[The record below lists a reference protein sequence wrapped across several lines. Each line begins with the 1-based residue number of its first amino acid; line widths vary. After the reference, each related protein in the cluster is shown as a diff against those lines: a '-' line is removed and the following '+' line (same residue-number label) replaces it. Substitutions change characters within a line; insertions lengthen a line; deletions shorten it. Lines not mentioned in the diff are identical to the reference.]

1 MTPDT
6 SRRLPPSKAPR
17 HPAAR
22 RENLDTRTVRLPSG
36 GYYDPDSASF
46 DEVSL
51 SDVERLF
58 KATSPAEPVAAGT
71 SAS

>member
-1 MTPDT
+1 MTPST
-6 SRRLPPSKAPR
+6 SRSLPHSNVPR

-22 RENLDTRTVRLPSG
+22 GEGADTRTVRLPSG

-51 SDVERLF
+51 SDVESLR
-58 KATSPAEPVAAGT
+58 KATLPADPVAAGT